1 MRTLLLAV
9 LAAALRLGGP
19 AVAQTPGYHLIRRV
33 PLPGAVHWDY
43 LAVDPSRRRLFI
55 AHDTEVLVL
64 DADSG
69 RVVGRIPDTWGV
81 HGVALAPEVGRGYTS
96 NGRDSSVTIFDL
108 ESLQTVNRIQ
118 VTGQKPD
125 AIVYDSVTRRV
136 FTMNGGS
143 ANATA
148 LDAAS
153 GRVVGTIDL
162 GGTPEF
168 AVADGRGRLFV
179 NLEDHDS
186 VASFDTRT
194 LALQSRW
201 PVPSCNEPT
210 AMALARKQ
218 RQLFIGCRNRIL
230 AILDADRGNEVATL
244 PIGAGVDGVV
254 FDSTF
259 QRALSANGDGTLTVV
274 APDPSGWYS
283 VVQTVPTAFGART
296 LALDPA
302 THHVFLVTAQ
312 FQPATAGTTPG
323 SRPQPVPGTF
333 TLFEYGP

>member
-1 MRTLLLAV
+1 MRPLFIVALLTVSASV
-9 LAAALRLGGP
+9 TP
-19 AVAQTPGYHLIRRV
+19 ADCQAPDYRLIRRM
-33 PLPGAVHWDY
+33 PLPGAVRWDY
-43 LAVDPSRRRLFI
+43 LVVEPSRRRLFI

-69 RVVGRIPDTWGV
+69 RVVARIPDTEGV
-81 HGVALAPEVGRGYTS
+81 HGIALAPEVGRGYTS

-108 ESLQTVNRIQ
+108 ESLQSVNLIQ

-148 LDAAS
+148 LDAAT
-153 GRVVGTIDL
+153 GRVIGTIDL

-179 NLEDHDS
+179 NLEDRDS
-186 VASFDTRT
+186 LASLDTRT
-194 LALQSRW
+194 LAVRSRW
-201 PVPSCNEPT
+201 PVPSCHEPT
-210 AMALARKQ
+210 AMALAPKQ
-218 RQLFIGCRNRIL
+218 RQLFIGCRNRTL
-230 AILDADRGNEVATL
+230 AIVDADRGNEVATL

-259 QRALSANGDGTLTVV
+259 QRALSANGDGTLTVI
-274 APDPSGWYS
+274 APDPSGWYR
-283 VVQTVPTAFGART
+283 VVQTVPTALGART

-312 FQPATAGTTPG
+312 FAPAPAGTPQG
-323 SRPQPVPGTF
+323 ARPPAVPGTF
-333 TLFEYGP
+333 TLLEYGP